1 LIIIFVTFFN
11 VFVNPIACFHQP
23 NPMLP
28 HSRSHSLSAGSHLNR
43 TPIPIKRILT
53 SQIFLEERNNSLPG
67 TWRIILRHPNQ
78 TNEEQ
83 KRIQLKTNRR
93 GTSANNPSWQGHST
107 LEFFHR
113 VFQLVFP
120 VFVWILW
127 FCAFTWCFWLSLEYR
142 CPLLRAHAAP
152 RTRTGTRTSVTSIRM
167 CLGFPTWWD
176 IQDRIPPSLAGGWNE
191 TNSKQE
197 DESKS
202 GYHYSF
208 HNNLETLA
216 HTHSF
221 GTRIS

>member
-1 LIIIFVTFFN
+1 MFFQSHHLFPPTQSHASSRTFTL
-11 VFVNPIACFHQP
+11 VVRR
-23 NPMLP
+23 LP
-28 HSRSHSLSAGSHLNR
+28 SQSYTHTNQ
-43 TPIPIKRILT
+43 TVLT